1 MDTFVAIQP
10 RGRGK
15 RRGMRLMKR
24 LLAAVFVSGLS
35 VSVAQAAP
43 IATYTYSQDGLDFL
57 LENNGIVSGTDTY
70 EFVLTLNYDDW
81 AGDQNAYVNALALK
95 VAGAGDQDGVT
106 GSTDA
111 PGTWTFDLG
120 HLGGGLQGCNE
131 NGGSGGF
138 VCAGSDGMATFNGDG
153 DYQWTFTINT
163 AGALLDAPHLQA
175 EWFTP
180 DTPHDKQTQISEDLV
195 PGTGTTDTGSGGS
208 TGATDTGNE
217 VPEPASMLLL
227 GSGLV
232 GAALRLR
239 RNRK

>member
-1 MDTFVAIQP
+1 MLRFSLAGEAKAGDEAHEAATCSSFCIGVVGIGSA
-10 RGRGK
+10 GRAN
-15 RRGMRLMKR
+15 RNIHV
-24 LLAAVFVSGLS
+24 LAGRAGL
-35 VSVAQAAP
+35 P
-43 IATYTYSQDGLDFL
+43 

-81 AGDQNAYVNALALK
+81 AGDQNAYINALALK

-111 PGTWTFDLG
+111 LGTWTFDLG

-138 VCAGSDGMATFNGDG
+138 VCANSDGMSTFNGDG

-163 AGALLDAPHLQA
+163 AGALLDPPHLQA

>member
-1 MDTFVAIQP
+1 
-10 RGRGK
+10 
-15 RRGMRLMKR
+15 MKR
-24 LLAAVFVSGLS
+24 LLSAVFALGLTA
-35 VSVAQAAP
+35 SVAQAAP
-43 IATYTYSQDGLDFL
+43 IATYTYSQDGLQFL

-70 EFVLTLNYDDW
+70 EFVLTLDYSGWADDT
-81 AGDQNAYVNALALK
+81 NAYINALALK
-95 VAGAGDQDGVT
+95 VAGSGDQDSVSGT
-106 GSTDA
+106 TDA
-111 PGTWTFDLG
+111 GGTWTFDLG
-120 HLGGGLQGCNE
+120 HLGGGLQGCND

-138 VCAGSDGMATFNGDG
+138 VCADSDGQATFNGDG

-163 AGALLDAPHLQA
+163 SGALLDPPHLQA

-180 DTPHDKQTQISEDLV
+180 GTPNDKQTQISVDMA
-195 PGTGTTDTGSGGS
+195 GTTDTGTTDTGTTDTGTEGS

-227 GSGLV
+227 GSGLA